1 MTLTATERLHLR
13 KTINELKSHKAP
25 HTEFVTVYI
34 PQGYEIFKII
44 QHLAEEQG
52 TASNIKSAS
61 TRKNVQGALEKMIQ
75 HLRGFPKTPINGLAV
90 FSGNIAAGEGKQ
102 DFRVWSVE
110 PPVPLNVRIYR
121 CDKNFVTDILE
132 DIMVDH
138 NVYGLVVLDRR
149 DATLALLKGKSIVVL
164 QKTHSEVPG
173 KFKAGGQCCLPNT
186 VVKTSKNKE
195 NIISNL
201 DIGEKVVTYDF
212 KKNKFSVS
220 EIIDKWEVEKDL
232 LYEITVDDT
241 TVSCSEEHVF
251 FVKIENEVK
260 EIPAKELKIGDLVF
274 KVDTKAQESIIT
286 NIQQKQG
293 KVRLVDIAGENK
305 NFIANGVIVHNSAQ
319 RFARLRE
326 GAYKEHFKKIA
337 DYMKDQFLP
346 LGNNLKGII
355 VGGPGTTVNDFLQ
368 KEYITGDLQKK
379 IIGTKDLSYTE
390 EYGLQE
396 LLDKSEDLLAEEEI
410 AREKK
415 AVQEFFNEFRENPQK
430 VTYGEAQT
438 LKALEMN
445 AVSVLLLS
453 ESMSEDKIFELEE
466 RAQKGG
472 AIVKIIST
480 ETREG
485 VGRQNL

>member
-1 MTLTATERLHLR
+1 MALTMTEKLHLR
-13 KTINELKSHKAP
+13 KTINELKVHKAP
-25 HTEFVTVYI
+25 HTEFVSVYI
-34 PQGYEIFKII
+34 PAGYEIFKII

-75 HLRGFPKTPINGLAV
+75 HLRGYPKTPINGLAI
-90 FSGNIAAGEGKQ
+90 FSGNVAAGEGKQ

-132 DIMVDH
+132 EIMVEH

-173 KFKAGGQCCLPNT
+173 KFKAGGQ
-186 VVKTSKNKE
+186 
-195 NIISNL
+195 
-201 DIGEKVVTYDF
+201 
-212 KKNKFSVS
+212 
-220 EIIDKWEVEKDL
+220 
-232 LYEITVDDT
+232 
-241 TVSCSEEHVF
+241 
-251 FVKIENEVK
+251 
-260 EIPAKELKIGDLVF
+260 
-274 KVDTKAQESIIT
+274 
-286 NIQQKQG
+286 
-293 KVRLVDIAGENK
+293 
-305 NFIANGVIVHNSAQ
+305 SAQ
-319 RFARLRE
+319 RFARIRE

-337 DYMKDQFLP
+337 EYMKNQFLP

-390 EYGLQE
+390 EFGLQE

-415 AVQEFFNEFRENPQK
+415 VMQEFFNEFRENPRK
-430 VTYGEAQT
+430 ITYGEAQT
-438 LKALEMN
+438 LKALDMN
-445 AVSVLLLS
+445 AVATLLLS
-453 ESMSEDKIFELEE
+453 ESMSEDRIFELEE

-472 AIVKIIST
+472 AVVKIIST

-485 VGRQNL
+485 TQLKELGGIAAILRYEIEQS